1 MGYRI
6 KLLDLQLGSR
16 FNPACKLLFSL
27 RDCSIFIDFPELYYM
42 VIRLLQ
48 YRVSLKAKDDA
59 GGYPLLQN
67 NDWLYY

>member
-1 MGYRI
+1 
-6 KLLDLQLGSR
+6 
-16 FNPACKLLFSL
+16 
-27 RDCSIFIDFPELYYM
+27 M